1 MGLAVFYCLNVS
13 EKPESGSSKLP
24 LLFAFRSSWDV
35 RTKCHQEG
43 HNLYKRPN
51 GISMVQAQLV
61 YPKTPAAKDNQP
73 PQHPRTTTAL
83 VSVRGRRGEPD
94 PV

>member
-1 MGLAVFYCLNVS
+1 
-13 EKPESGSSKLP
+13 
-24 LLFAFRSSWDV
+24 
-35 RTKCHQEG
+35 
-43 HNLYKRPN
+43 
-51 GISMVQAQLV
+51 MVQAQLV